1 MIRKQQFIDNK
12 LSLCENNCNYTGYN
26 EENKQ
31 STCDCNIKNKMD
43 TVSEIMDNP
52 VQLSNGFVSNEGS
65 SSSGSSN
72 IISIKCTKALF
83 SKEGLKHNISSYILI
98 IFIIHFLLSILFFIK
113 CGYPLLVNEI
123 NFIIKEKEKIRK
135 EKTNNNQIIIT
146 QKKGMGKKAK
156 KNKGDFPPKKMSFKF
171 VNKVALPKSN
181 NKNRKKEIKI
191 INKNKSIK
199 GFNLKE
205 KGGKKI
211 NIILKNNNK
220 VKMSFNDYELNSLDY
235 NEALL
240 YDKRTYCQYYFSLIK
255 RKNIIFFSFCPF
267 KDYNSII
274 IRTCIFSISFSIHYA
289 INFAF
294 FDDKIMHTIYAIGGI
309 YDIIY
314 FIPKITISFF
324 GSYYLTNI
332 IKIIFLSERNIF
344 QVRKTQNLSIAY
356 TIADKTKKN
365 LVIKYTAFFVLGLIF
380 LGFFWMLLSSFG
392 AVYLNTQMF
401 IFKNALI
408 SFAMSLIYPFFF
420 SIFHGMFR
428 TCSLNSKQKNK
439 ECIYKTSRFLQLL

>member
-1 MIRKQQFIDNK
+1 
-12 LSLCENNCNYTGYN
+12 
-26 EENKQ
+26 
-31 STCDCNIKNKMD
+31 
-43 TVSEIMDNP
+43 MDNP
-52 VQLSNGFVSNEGS
+52 VQLSNGFASNKGS

-123 NFIIKEKEKIRK
+123 NIIIKEKEKNRK
-135 EKTNNNQIIIT
+135 EKANNNQMIIT
-146 QKKGMGKKAK
+146 QKKGMRKKAK
-156 KNKGDFPPKKMSFKF
+156 KNKGNFPPKKMRFKF
-171 VNKVALPKSN
+171 VNKVALSKSN

-205 KGGKKI
+205 KKGKKI
-211 NIILKNNNK
+211 NIIPKNNNK

-408 SFAMSLIYPFFF
+408 SFLYVFDISFF
-420 SIFHGMFR
+420 
-428 TCSLNSKQKNK
+428 L
-439 ECIYKTSRFLQLL
+439 